1 MGRMGK
7 DQHCMSLYW
16 TGVLARHPHCSTRPQ
31 LARHPATVALFE
43 QKFKIAEAQLSHNRF
58 LAGDSF
64 CLADIQFGHILYL
77 YCNIEITREALPNL
91 APFYRGLTQR
101 RAYRDHVM
109 LDMTI
114 CGYHQT
120 SPCPFQADRNPRSK
134 LELPSDTTVRT

>member
-1 MGRMGK
+1 MFWLVIRTAAP
-7 DQHCMSLYW
+7 DRSW
-16 TGVLARHPHCSTRPQ
+16 
-31 LARHPATVALFE
+31 PAIHAAVALFE

-91 APFYRGLTQR
+91 APFYRGLTQK
-101 RAYRDHVM
+101 RAYRDRVM